1 MVITYP
7 MHRTDI
13 ELYNET
19 HRDEWCIIAVKI
31 NRFYDHLHKALTSI
45 KERTGLFFT
54 VKETQVGA
62 IPLEFEFRPE
72 SPKDSDFY
80 NPQAEEQWRSQKPI
94 AYQVL
99 LQMKLVPPLAP
110 LTVNEIVLVAS
121 EETHS
126 NQDGWV
132 NLYLRA
138 NIESIHNHK
147 YTVKMFSQE
156 LSDGRIHTPQ
166 GYKYPID
173 RTLIRKF
180 STKEKKEFNVGDWVF
195 INTKDEIT
203 QEDLN
208 DSYYTGMV
216 VAVTNEGVTV
226 RFHDIETDVS
236 DSEAIL
242 PEKLI
247 IVAESPEF
255 IERISP
261 LNASQLEEA
270 LEHTLGEMGVPTDE
284 DDDDD
289 LYLDSF
295 FSGDGLVLTVIWS
308 KGNAILKWDGVDGVE
323 LNIFQYEENIQFA
336 KEFEAVFLK
345 KFEYLKLVAKDSFPR
360 GYGKVVNFQHEMKD
374 YTPHWFI
381 KNTTNVIIN
390 NGLEDDKC
398 NEDDDEYDCIDH
410 NED

>member
-1 MVITYP
+1 M
-7 MHRTDI
+7 
-13 ELYNET
+13 
-19 HRDEWCIIAVKI
+19 
-31 NRFYDHLHKALTSI
+31 
-45 KERTGLFFT
+45 G
-54 VKETQVGA
+54 ETQVGA
-62 IPLEFEFRPE
+62 IPLEFEFQPE

-80 NPQAEEQWRSQKPI
+80 NPQAEEQWRSQKPV

-138 NIESIHNHK
+138 KIESIHNHK

-236 DSEAIL
+236 DSEAIV

-284 DDDDD
+284 DDDE

-295 FSGDGLVLTVIWS
+295 SSGNGLVLTVIWS

-323 LNIFQYEENIQFA
+323 LNIFQYEENVHFA
-336 KEFEAVFLK
+336 KDFEDVFLK

-360 GYGKVVNFQHEMKD
+360 GYGKVVNFLHEMKD
-374 YTPHWFI
+374 YTPHWFR
-381 KNTTNVIIN
+381 KNTTNIIH
-390 NGLEDDKC
+390 NGLEDDTC

-410 NED
+410 NSD